1 MTMYRLKAG
10 IDQAERLDLFEYAS
24 EGNHEFSPQR
34 ILADNPDLIFGL
46 PELELLNSEPLIA
59 FREYSTARGS
69 IDLLLIGSNGE
80 IIIVE
85 TKLLRNPESTRQVV
99 AQIVDYIKAFSAEDV
114 DDLVRKIKG
123 RCPECADKLINNVNF
138 AALVQE
144 NIKTGNYKV
153 IVAGDSIHPNVL
165 GMIESIHSAPHL
177 SFTIFL
183 VDLHTC
189 QFGTDEI
196 IIKPGIVAST
206 VEIERSVIRIE
217 IEPTTAKYQI
227 DAQSPEPKGKGTKPI
242 LSWSQYLSNLSEP
255 GFRKIIEGFRQRW
268 INEIDDSIS
277 MGQVGFSAG
286 IEYGGR
292 RLAIQFVYDNRL
304 SIISEKARKYSEI
317 PTEIYEDYLNE
328 LKQSSLLHDKFIAS
342 GKVEIPFS
350 SITEDILSL
359 LLNSAIKLAR
369 RYKSTAE

>member
-10 IDQAERLDLFEYAS
+10 GANAERLDTFEYAS
-24 EGNHEFSPQR
+24 EGYHDFSPQK
-34 ILADNPDLIFGL
+34 ILADNPDLIFGM
-46 PELELLNSEPLIA
+46 PELELVNSEALIS
-59 FREYSTARGS
+59 FREYTTARGN

-99 AQIVDYIKAFSAEDV
+99 AQIIDYIKSFSSEAV
-114 DDLVRKIKG
+114 DDIIRKIRG
-123 RCPECADKLINNVNF
+123 HCPSGAEKLSNDVNF

-189 QFGTDEI
+189 RSGTDEI

-217 IEPTTAKYQI
+217 IEPSSSRYQI
-227 DAQSPEPKGKGTKPI
+227 DAQSPEPQGKGTRPI
-242 LSWSQYLSNLSEP
+242 LSWDQYVSNLSDP
-255 GFRKIIEGFRQRW
+255 SFRKVIEDFRQRW
-268 INEIDDSIS
+268 INEIDDSIN

-286 IEYGGR
+286 LEYGGR
-292 RLAIQFVYDNRL
+292 RLAIQFVYDNRVPV
-304 SIISEKARKYSEI
+304 ISEKARKYSGI
-317 PTEIYEDYLNE
+317 PNEIYEEYLND
-328 LKQSSLLHDKFIAS
+328 LKQSPLLHDKFLAS
-342 GKVEIPFS
+342 GRVEVPFS
-350 SITEDILSL
+350 SISEEILSL
-359 LLNSAIKLAR
+359 ILESAIKLAK
-369 RYKSTAE
+369 RYKSNTD